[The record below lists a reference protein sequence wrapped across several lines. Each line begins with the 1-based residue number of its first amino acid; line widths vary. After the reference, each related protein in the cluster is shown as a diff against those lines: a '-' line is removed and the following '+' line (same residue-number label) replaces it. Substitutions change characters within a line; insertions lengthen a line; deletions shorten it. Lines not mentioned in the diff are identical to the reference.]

1 MTAPEDLDVNDRAL
15 QGEDDVFDLGEG
27 EKEMNRRGVS
37 KKALGDVIRDEAAE
51 EDDEE
56 DQAES
61 SESEMEFEDSE
72 EEREYRTQ
80 ALEGELDELYDQ
92 YKDRMNERDAKWK
105 VKQARIKDKNYDAWH
120 GIQQGGSDDS
130 DAEVG
135 SRMVRV
141 PRRGDAEEED
151 EGEESEEGGWE
162 RLAARKAAIG
172 EDDSS
177 ESEAEDG
184 ESKPEIKKVRT
195 KTVKTERPATAP
207 RALVTSLTDRENR
220 AQMSRQAQL
229 WFDQSVFKG
238 VGDLAALD
246 GDEEEEVKE
255 EEEDEDESM
264 DGDDESDEVDEG
276 EDVDMEAPSLDDAD
290 EDTVSD
296 SSLCWILANDQ
307 PDDDFDFEIVP
318 RAPEHDGEE
327 WDVEDE
333 DQDEVK
339 RQIVKGESCAR
350 GLTVNV
356 HLLTFQ
362 TRVS

>member
-1 MTAPEDLDVNDRAL
+1 MTAPADLDVDDRAL

-27 EKEMNRRGVS
+27 EKEMNRRGAGR
-37 KKALGDVIRDEAAE
+37 ALGDVIRDEGAE
-51 EDDEE
+51 EEDEE
-56 DQAES
+56 EEAES
-61 SESEMEFEDSE
+61 SESEIEFEDSE

-105 VKQARIKDKNYDAWH
+105 VKQARMKDKNYDAWG
-120 GIQQGGSDDS
+120 GIKEGGSDDS

-177 ESEAEDG
+177 DSEDG
-184 ESKPEIKKVRT
+184 EEKPTASKVRVT
-195 KTVKTERPATAP
+195 KVKSERPATAP

-246 GDEEEEVKE
+246 GDEEEEVVKE
-255 EEEDEDESM
+255 EEDESM
-264 DGDDESDEVDEG
+264 DGDVDEAEEEG
-276 EDVDMEAPSLDDAD
+276 DVDMEAPSLDDAD
-290 EDTVSD
+290 EDTVSPPLLHD
-296 SSLCWILANDQ
+296 LLVLTSS
-307 PDDDFDFEIVP
+307 PTTT
-318 RAPEHDGEE
+318 
-327 WDVEDE
+327 
-333 DQDEVK
+333 
-339 RQIVKGESCAR
+339 
-350 GLTVNV
+350 LTSRLSPV
-356 HLLTFQ
+356 HLNMMVKSGMSMMKIR
-362 TRVS
+362 TRSSDRLSRVCRLPNW